1 MVHKKG
7 TLSRMS
13 VTELQ
18 DLVAQMERQKKDL
31 EIKISK
37 VVGHNK
43 KLSQKI
49 TVQNQKNPD
58 NKQQAKRQPRNV
70 TIQTPDDE
78 GEKTRPKSTGARQ

>member
-18 DLVAQMERQKKDL
+18 DLVAQMERQEKDL

-49 TVQNQKNPD
+49 TV
-58 NKQQAKRQPRNV
+58 
-70 TIQTPDDE
+70 
-78 GEKTRPKSTGARQ
+78 